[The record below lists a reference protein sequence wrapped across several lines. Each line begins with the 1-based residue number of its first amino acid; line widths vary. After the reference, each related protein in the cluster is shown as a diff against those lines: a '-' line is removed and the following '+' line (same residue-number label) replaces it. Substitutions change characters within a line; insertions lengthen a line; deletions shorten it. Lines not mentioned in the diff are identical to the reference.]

1 MDQPRV
7 SLNDLRQIIQL
18 EVERLTPAKP
28 PVVEYVE
35 KDPKLKPESP
45 GNGASCSF
53 PSDFYSVLNS

>member
-35 KDPKLKPESP
+35 KDPELKPESP
-45 GNGASCSF
+45 GNGAVCNF
-53 PSDFYSVLNS
+53 